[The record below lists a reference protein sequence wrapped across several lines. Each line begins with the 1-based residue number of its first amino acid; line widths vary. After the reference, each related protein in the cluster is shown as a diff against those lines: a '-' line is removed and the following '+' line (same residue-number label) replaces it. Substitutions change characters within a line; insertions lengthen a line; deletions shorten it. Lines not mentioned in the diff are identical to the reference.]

1 MALSVHNIPTFS
13 NVPFMH
19 KAITKMVIDNVRYW
33 LKADITERQFNVRY
47 PPESGHSTYML
58 KESAFDPKR
67 TDPQN

>member
-1 MALSVHNIPTFS
+1 
-13 NVPFMH
+13 MH